1 MAIFLE
7 PLEGRNIATGE
18 TQVFRRYKVIDRD
31 VEGQCL
37 LGYVDWDTS
46 NIMFIMKVDPM
57 SEAKFRSQVA
67 KILDRE
73 EAAMSSV
80 VVPDRPESYSTPLQ
94 EEITDEFNESDL
106 T

>member
-7 PLEGRNIATGE
+7 PPKGKNLATGNID
-18 TQVFRRYKVIDRD
+18 VFRRYKIIDRD

-37 LGYVDWDTS
+37 LGYVDWDTN
-46 NIMFIMKVDPM
+46 NIMFTVKVDPM
-57 SEAKFRSQVA
+57 SEAKFRSQIA

-73 EAAMSSV
+73 EALMNSI
-80 VVPDRPESYSTPLQ
+80 VVPERPESYSTPI
-94 EEITDEFNESDL
+94 EEESYDEFNESDL

>member
-7 PLEGRNIATGE
+7 PLKGKNLATGSID
-18 TQVFRRYKVIDRD
+18 VFRRYKIIDRD

-37 LGYVDWDTS
+37 LGYVDWDTN
-46 NIMFIMKVDPM
+46 NIMFTVKVDPM
-57 SEAKFRSQVA
+57 SEAKFRSQIA

-73 EAAMSSV
+73 EALMNSI
-80 VVPDRPESYSTPLQ
+80 VVPERPESYSTPI
-94 EEITDEFNESDL
+94 EEEKYDEFDESDL

>member
-7 PLEGRNIATGE
+7 PLKGKNLATGKTE
-18 TQVFRRYKVIDRD
+18 VFRRYKIIDRD
-31 VEGQCL
+31 EGGQCL

-46 NIMFIMKVDPM
+46 NIMFIVKVDPM
-57 SEAKFRSQVA
+57 SEAKFRSQIA

-73 EAAMSSV
+73 EAAMNSV

>member
-7 PLEGRNIATGE
+7 PLKGKNLATGKID
-18 TQVFRRYKVIDRD
+18 VFRRYKIIDRD

-37 LGYVDWDTS
+37 LGYVDWDTN
-46 NIMFIMKVDPM
+46 NIMFTMKVDPM

-73 EAAMSSV
+73 ETLMNSV
-80 VVPDRPESYSTPLQ
+80 VVPERPESYSTPI
-94 EEITDEFNESDL
+94 EEEKYDEFDESDL